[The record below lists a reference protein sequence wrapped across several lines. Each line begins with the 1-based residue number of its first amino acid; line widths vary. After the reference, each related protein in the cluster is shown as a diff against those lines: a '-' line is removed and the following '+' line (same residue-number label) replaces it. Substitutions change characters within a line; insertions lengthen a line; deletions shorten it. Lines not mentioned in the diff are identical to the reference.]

1 MKGGLGPMSFGWGK
15 LLSRAGADTGA
26 AIRFPGKK
34 SGFARKTAAQ
44 RAAVL
49 REMAA
54 MPLIGTTLAVSPS
67 FFHMREP
74 LGAN

>member
-1 MKGGLGPMSFGWGK
+1 MSFGWGK

-34 SGFARKTAAQ
+34 S
-44 RAAVL
+44 VL

-74 LGAN
+74 FGAN